1 MDFHMMQAVY
11 YHSVKLNQFEYNF
24 LLTIGLAAKDSNH
37 YPSPSI
43 KRIVDRSSLSNGS
56 AQRALRSL
64 KDRGIV
70 TIQKRKT
77 ASGQKRNVY
86 MVNLEKLGQQDPIE
100 ESLPKS
106 ITGELLAETSAEVP
120 QGVPKSTTGGN
131 YDNAYNKSIN
141 KSNIKKER
149 KNIVT
154 YKTHKTQGGSLE
166 GDGDEGGNP
175 KDMVRDCEQ
184 KPRALK
190 EIFALLRAEY
200 KEDFPA
206 AEEFIGWIITTEF
219 TESTGSKEYAMLL
232 KELTD
237 IESNGWCKNDGEKI
251 LFPLNYVR
259 ARLRGYVPHLI
270 KDFLKGVIISAKYEI
285 QMVQNDIEYAKRCNA
300 PLEIPKHMK
309 RIDAAKNEIAE
320 ANKLIAKV
328 PDKEEAKRRRQAA
341 AGAVAI
347 GRGQR

>member
-1 MDFHMMQAVY
+1 MLQAVY

-77 ASGQKRNVY
+77 ASGQKCNVY

-106 ITGELLAETSAEVP
+106 TTVKLFAEKCTEVC

-131 YDNAYNKSIN
+131 YNNATNEITYNN
-141 KSNIKKER
+141 NI
-149 KNIVT
+149 T
-154 YKTHKTQGGSLE
+154 YKTHKTQGGNLGGRLE
-166 GDGDEGGNP
+166 GEGDEGSKP
-175 KDMVRDCEQ
+175 KDMVRYREQ
-184 KPRALK
+184 KLRALK
-190 EIFALLRAEY
+190 EIFGLLRAEY
-200 KEDFPA
+200 KEKFPA
-206 AEEFIGWIITTEF
+206 AEKFIGRIITTNF
-219 TESTGSKEYAMLL
+219 TEDTGSKEFAMLL

-237 IESNGWCKNDGEKI
+237 IESNGWRKNDGEEI
-251 LFPLNYVR
+251 VFPLDYVR
-259 ARLRGYVPHLI
+259 ARFEEYVPHLI
-270 KDFLKGVIISAKYEI
+270 KGYLMSEISDYKSQI
-285 QMVQNDIEYAKRCNA
+285 QIARRDMKKFVVQIA
-300 PLEIPKHMK
+300 PKDMSRDMWERMFYQFPKFF
-309 RIDAAKNEIAE
+309 NEIDEAWNAIAE
-320 ANKLIAKV
+320 VKMQIAKI
-328 PDKEEAKRRRQAA
+328 PNKD
-341 AGAVAI
+341 
-347 GRGQR
+347 